1 MTQIADSI
9 VTSHKMAAK
18 RATVYLERTRK
29 LKLKPTEAL
38 ELVAQVLGA
47 ANWKTLLGMAQQ
59 GKTPG
64 QGAEAAPSFS
74 YTETSRH
81 TKPAESAGTD
91 EARLEALY
99 AEKDEALQR
108 QLEEYYT
115 THGDGEHPDFPKED
129 FEEKAD
135 EGMEYWEWVLEEMCD
150 RADELP
156 WERDAMP
163 EYQVATAAGITLNV
177 SPDNEWFCE
186 GPEEIVGDTQPH
198 FFTEAAAWRFAAAR
212 VNELG
217 EASGLQWGMLPFH
230 EQIAVLE
237 RRFCLK
243 KPDGS
248 PQHMNRIGFDL
259 FDEWDNICK
268 AANMHPSFVATI
280 SSPDTWTTLDGK
292 TFTDK
297 PAALAHQVSLIKGYL
312 VAKVDSTLAFRW
324 DWLTEKTKVKFALG
338 LRTKYVTPSEVAAV
352 AGAPEGLRQ

>member
-1 MTQIADSI
+1 MTSIADSI

-18 RATVYLERTRK
+18 RATAYLERTRK

-59 GKTPG
+59 GKAPG
-64 QGAEAAPSFS
+64 QGVEDPGYM
-74 YTETSRH
+74 YTLVSRH
-81 TKPAESAGTD
+81 PLPAAAKVDNED
-91 EARLEALY
+91 ARLEALY
-99 AEKDEALQR
+99 AERDDALVR
-108 QLEEYYT
+108 KLEEYYSPANG
-115 THGDGEHPDFPKED
+115 GDGEHPDFPKED

-135 EGMEYWEWVLEEMCD
+135 EGMEYWEWVLEEMSD

-163 EYQVATAAGITLNV
+163 EYQIAKAAGVTLNV
-177 SPDNEWFCE
+177 SPDSEWFCE
-186 GPEEIVGDTQPH
+186 GPEELLGTKQPH

-217 EASGLQWGMLPFH
+217 ESSGLQWGLLPLH

-248 PQHMNRIGFDL
+248 PLHMNRIGFDL

-268 AANMHPSFVATI
+268 AANMHPGFVATT
-280 SSPDTWTTLDGK
+280 SAPDTWTTMDGK
-292 TFTDK
+292 PFDSK
-297 PAALAHQVSLIKGYL
+297 QAALAHQVNLIKVYL
-312 VAKVDSTLAFRW
+312 VAKVDATLASRW
-324 DWLTEKTKVKFALG
+324 DWLTEQTKVKFAQG
-338 LRTKYVTPSEVAAV
+338 LAARYVTSADVLAV
-352 AGAPEGLRQ
+352 VG